1 VNVAIRCDASYEIGT
16 GHVMRCLTL
25 ADQLRGMGGEVTFIS
40 REHAGNINDVIEKHG
55 FSVHRLPFIDTH
67 SGRDFESEY
76 ARWLAVSPEKDIH
89 DTVAWLREQ
98 KSSIDLLVVDH
109 YALDA
114 EWEIAAR
121 PLVSRIMVID
131 DLANRRHD
139 CDLLLDQN
147 YFEDFEGRYDG
158 LVPDHCRLLL
168 GPGYALLRPE
178 FIRARSCLQKRD
190 GVVRRVLVFF
200 GGVDPTDE
208 TSKALRALT
217 TLTDYE
223 LKADV
228 VVGQTNPHRAAV
240 EKRCRQIPGMA
251 YHAQVDNM
259 AELMARAGLGLG
271 AGGVTTY
278 ERCCLGLPTLITAI
292 AKNQIAIGKGADE
305 HGVAR
310 YLGRSS
316 EVTAEMIAET
326 MTPFL
331 KDATIGAQMAAKARA
346 LVDGHGAQ
354 RVAEELFRLCERNVL
369 V

>member
-1 VNVAIRCDASYEIGT
+1 
-16 GHVMRCLTL
+16 
-25 ADQLRGMGGEVTFIS
+25 
-40 REHAGNINDVIEKHG
+40 
-55 FSVHRLPFIDTH
+55 
-67 SGRDFESEY
+67 
-76 ARWLAVSPEKDIH
+76 
-89 DTVAWLREQ
+89 
-98 KSSIDLLVVDH
+98 
-109 YALDA
+109 
-114 EWEIAAR
+114 
-121 PLVSRIMVID
+121 MVID
-131 DLANRRHD
+131 DLADRRHD

-147 YFEDFEGRYDG
+147 RLASSDNCYNG
-158 LVPDHCRLLL
+158 LVPAHCRNLI

-178 FIRARSCLQKRD
+178 FVRMRPKSEQVRD
-190 GVVRRVLVFF
+190 SRRLFLFF
-200 GGVDPTDE
+200 GGSDPTDE

-240 EKRCRQIPGMA
+240 EKGCRQIPGVTC
-251 YHAQVDNM
+251 HSQVDNM
-259 AELMARAGLGLG
+259 AELMVRAGLGLG

-292 AKNQIAIGKGADE
+292 AENQIAIGEGADE
-305 HGVAR
+305 QGVAR

-316 EVTAEMIAET
+316 EVTAEMIAEA
-326 MTPFL
+326 MAPFL
-331 KDATIGAQMAAKARA
+331 KDATIAAQMAAKARA

>member
-1 VNVAIRCDASYEIGT
+1 MNVAIRCDASHDIGT

-25 ADQLRGMGGEVTFIS
+25 ADQLRDKGAVVTFIS
-40 REHAGNINDVIEKHG
+40 RDHAGNISDVIEKHG
-55 FSVHRLPFIDTH
+55 FSVHRLPFIAANSDKV
-67 SGRDFESEY
+67 FESEY
-76 ARWLAVSPEKDIH
+76 ARWLAASVETDAFE
-89 DTVAWLREQ
+89 TGAWL
-98 KSSIDLLVVDH
+98 KSRNRSIDLLVVDH
-109 YALDA
+109 YALGA

-147 YFEDFEGRYDG
+147 RLASSDNCYDG
-158 LVPDHCRLLL
+158 LVPADCRNLI

-178 FIRARSCLQKRD
+178 FVRMRAESEQARD
-190 GVVRRVLVFF
+190 SRRLFLFF
-200 GGVDPTDE
+200 GGSDPTDE
-208 TSKALRALT
+208 TGKAVRALT
-217 TLTDYE
+217 MLRDYDLT
-223 LKADV
+223 ADV

-240 EKRCRQIPGMA
+240 EKTCRQMPGMA
-251 YHAQVDNM
+251 YHSQVDNM

-292 AKNQIAIGKGADE
+292 AENQIAIGEGADE

-316 EVTAEMIAET
+316 EVTAEMIAEAIV
-326 MTPFL
+326 PFL
-331 KDATIGAQMAAKARA
+331 SDAAIGVQMAAKARA
-346 LVDGHGAQ
+346 LVDGYGTQ
-354 RVAEELFRLCERNVL
+354 RVAEELFRLCERSVL

>member
-1 VNVAIRCDASYEIGT
+1 MNVAIRCDASYEIGT

-25 ADQLRGMGGEVTFIS
+25 ANQLRGMGGEVTFIS

-67 SGRDFESEY
+67 SGKDFESEY
-76 ARWLAVSPEKDIH
+76 ARWLAVSSEKDIH

-121 PLVSRIMVID
+121 PFVSRIMVID
-131 DLANRRHD
+131 DLADRRHD

-147 YFEDFEGRYDG
+147 RLAPSDNCYDG
-158 LVPDHCRLLL
+158 LVPAHCRNLI

-178 FIRARSCLQKRD
+178 FVRMRPESEQARDS
-190 GVVRRVLVFF
+190 RRLFLFF
-200 GGVDPTDE
+200 GGSDPTDE

-217 TLTDYE
+217 MLTDYE
-223 LKADV
+223 LTADV
-228 VVGQTNPHRAAV
+228 VIGQTNPHRAAV

-251 YHAQVDNM
+251 YHSQVDNM
-259 AELMARAGLGLG
+259 AELMVRAGLGLG

-292 AKNQIAIGKGADE
+292 AKNQIAIGEGADE
-305 HGVAR
+305 QGVAR
-310 YLGRSS
+310 YLGKSS
-316 EVTAEMIAET
+316 DVTAEMIAEA
-326 MTPFL
+326 MAPFL
-331 KDATIGAQMAAKARA
+331 KGATIGVQMAAKARA

-354 RVAEELFRLCERNVL
+354 RVAEELFRLCERSIL